1 MLSSIHP
8 LGERSKG
15 NRYGVTATAH
25 IVGAALGGALLGVVA
40 GLVAL
45 GLGHALG
52 PRPREAVLLAVVV
65 AAAALELVGRRPPSW
80 RRQVNEVWLTT
91 YRGWVYGGGFG
102 VQLGAALVTIVTSP
116 LTYVMVAAAALV
128 GSFPAAVAVAATF
141 GLARGAT
148 ILASA
153 RVRDQ
158 DALVRLHR
166 RLVRLGPPVARVASV
181 AMVACAVALVGVLAS

>member
-65 AAAALELVGRRPPSW
+65 VAAALELAGRRPPSW

-128 GSFPAAVAVAATF
+128 GSFPAAVVVAATF

-148 ILASA
+148 ILASS

-181 AMVACAVALVGVLAS
+181 AMVACAVALVGVIAA

>member
-65 AAAALELVGRRPPSW
+65 VAAALELAGRRPPSW

-128 GSFPAAVAVAATF
+128 GSFPAAVVVAVTF

-181 AMVACAVALVGVLAS
+181 AMVACAVALVGVLAT